1 MKTGQVNV
9 HDVTI
14 ARTKTNTYM
23 YNSTK
28 HTEQQDVK
36 TFKIN

>member
-14 ARTKTNTYM
+14 ARTKTNTY
-23 YNSTK
+23 NSTK